1 MLQNLLLM
9 SGVAFFIGGCKYK
22 EQKFDPRIAQTIA
35 MLLLLAVLSLL
46 IPTAARLLGHAT
58 NAGLLAISR
67 GTAVLVMISYV
78 MYLTFQLY
86 TDRDMF
92 RPTSEKAEERF
103 RSIAPGEAL
112 KSLATMGATTGAA
125 SGGFVMQEK
134 LVVEDEEDVAPS
146 LTLLFAL
153 TTIVLSTVLLAFN
166 TQFATDSVQGIMTQ
180 HNISES
186 FMGIVILPLMS
197 NDPNTVTTA
206 WHDSM
211 DMSMALALE
220 RCMQS
225 ALMVVPLIVLVA
237 WGMGVDSMTMD
248 FDNFSV
254 AALFASIIIVTY
266 VVQEG
271 RSNW

>member
-1 MLQNLLLM
+1 M
-9 SGVAFFIGGCKYK
+9 SGVAFFIGGCKYH
-22 EQKFDPRIAQTIA
+22 EQRFDARIAQTMA

-46 IPTAARLLGHAT
+46 IPTTARLLGHASD
-58 NAGLLAISR
+58 AGVLAISR
-67 GTAVLVMISYV
+67 GTAVLVMISYIL
-78 MYLTFQLY
+78 YLTFQLY
-86 TDRDMF
+86 TDREMF
-92 RPTSEKAEERF
+92 QPTNEKAKARF
-103 RSIAPGEAL
+103 RTTTPGEAL
-112 KSLATMGATTGAA
+112 KSLAIAGAGGAA
-125 SGGFVMQEK
+125 ATGGFVMQEN
-134 LVVEDEEDVAPS
+134 LVVAHEEEEMAPS
-146 LTLLFAL
+146 LTLPVAL
-153 TTIVLSTVLLAFN
+153 TTILLSTVLLAFS

-180 HNISES
+180 HSIHES

-237 WGMGVDSMTMD
+237 WGMGIDSMTMD